1 MTQDDYAK
9 LDATA
14 LAALV
19 HDRKKM
25 PQDIVAAALEA
36 IETLNPKL
44 NAVVLLDKEQ
54 AMKQAAAV
62 DRDAPLAGV
71 PCLVKDNNVYVEAGP
86 PPFPAGTSRARLAVP
101 TASWSTGCARRGSSF
116 SARPTRRNSPP
127 IGPPSRRSGVRRA
140 IRGIATARPAAR
152 AAAQRLRWRAG
163 WCRSPMATTMP
174 ARSGCRRRC
183 AAYRLKP
190 SRGLVPIGPYFRS
203 LPPGTIAS
211 TR

>member
-71 PCLVKDNNVYVEAGP
+71 PCLVKDNNVYVEGWP
-86 PPFPAGTSRARLAVP
+86 TTFSCSR
-101 TASWSTGCARRGSSF
+101 
-116 SARPTRRNSPP
+116 
-127 IGPPSRRSGVRRA
+127 IG
-140 IRGIATARPAAR
+140 
-152 AAAQRLRWRAG
+152 L
-163 WCRSPMATTMP
+163 CATTTS
-174 ARSGCRRRC
+174 AVSG
-183 AAYRLKP
+183 
-190 SRGLVPIGPYFRS
+190 
-203 LPPGTIAS
+203 
-211 TR
+211 